1 MIKFYPVCLVV
12 LLTVLCGCDRQKKV
26 EQITTVDTSANKA
39 LKQLTHKEGFDP
51 ESLNKLPLTQKDF
64 PYFMLPEDYKVT
76 SFKVVEYQKYYFAIH
91 DKPTLLEG
99 ELYKTP
105 IAVEPSKQFS
115 ESYFEKK
122 FNNSMIA
129 MGAELLNE
137 SEIPYQLYE
146 QLPDYEN
153 QSSLNI
159 GKKTYTYGFRNADG
173 HPIIIQMTLNSP
185 TVVVMEI
192 SPDETVMK
200 RVRFD

>member
-1 MIKFYPVCLVV
+1 MIKFHPFCLV
-12 LLTVLCGCDRQKKV
+12 LLVTVICGCDRQKKV
-26 EQITTVDTSANKA
+26 EQINTVDTSTSKA
-39 LKQLTHKEGFDP
+39 LKQLTQKEGFDP
-51 ESLNKLPLTQKDF
+51 EQLVKLPLTQKDY

-76 SFKVVEYQKYYFAIH
+76 SFKVIDYQKYYFAINN
-91 DKPTLLEG
+91 KPMQLEG

-122 FNNSMIA
+122 FNDSMIA
-129 MGAELLNE
+129 MGAERLND

-146 QLPDYEN
+146 QLPDYDN

-185 TVVVMEI
+185 AVVVMEI

-200 RVRFD
+200 RVKFD